1 MSSYALNAPKYELTD
16 ELTEWDDILIAK
28 GVQTRDDRLFA
39 KGLDPEMHRLQAK
52 KEEEEAPTEAEII
65 EAHATTKDIDELE
78 EEAYDDSTILERIRE
93 KRMKELMESRAKARF
108 GEVYEIT
115 KPDYIREVTDC
126 SNTGC
131 WVICCLYEDHIAGCT
146 LMLEAMDECAKKFK
160 DIKFVKIK
168 SRQAVENMPESR
180 LPALFLYR
188 DGKNSIQEMTLKK
201 FGGMSMK
208 PANLE
213 WYLATLGLVKTE
225 LDANPLH
232 TYIQKKVKKVMKATE
247 LKGLDSD
254 DELWNDF
261 DDRDDESDDDN
272 KDGGVDDPYA

>member
-1 MSSYALNAPKYELTD
+1 MSSYALNNPKYALTS

-39 KGLDPEMHRLQAK
+39 KGLDPEKHRLKADRR
-52 KEEEEAPTEAEII
+52 EEEEGPSETEII
-65 EAHATTKDIDELE
+65 EAHATSLDIDELE
-78 EEAYDDSTILERIRE
+78 EEAYDDSTILEKIRE
-93 KRMKELMESRAKARF
+93 KRMKELMEARAKARF
-108 GEVYEIT
+108 GEVYEIA
-115 KPDYIREVTDC
+115 KPDYVREVTEC

-131 WVICCLYEDHIAGCT
+131 WVVCCLYEDHIPGCT
-146 LMLEAMDECAKKFK
+146 LMLEAMHICAAKFK

-188 DGKNSIQEMTLKK
+188 DGKNSIQDFTTKK

-225 LDANPLH
+225 LEANPLH
-232 TYIQKKVKKVMKATE
+232 TFIQKKVKKVLKATE

-254 DELWNDF
+254 DELWNDL
-261 DDRDDESDDDN
+261 DDD
-272 KDGGVDDPYA
+272 KEEYEDDTRDPVEDPYA